1 MISLKH
7 KFIFIDIPK
16 TASTSLRT
24 ALYDETCK
32 YIHSCLL
39 NKTVTGF
46 VQYDSM
52 NRNGSVIDPDEID
65 LNDYF
70 VFTVVRNPFDRLVSY
85 YRWRISK
92 YDKPGS
98 GRKYSLNPD
107 ISFDEYVEN
116 IEIYDDQELVDHSR
130 WHKPQIDWI
139 SYDEGSVCTDYIGRF
154 ESLSESWNHIK
165 TQINVDGDLQH
176 LMKND
181 NSVWYQDFYNSH
193 TKQLV
198 RERYKRDLDFFNY
211 DF

>member
-1 MISLKH
+1 MK
-7 KFIFIDIPK
+7 PV
-16 TASTSLRT
+16 
-24 ALYDETCK
+24 
-32 YIHSCLL
+32 